1 MKRIFEMKSFGV
13 YLSRNKF
20 YTLVNVV
27 GFSVSLMFVILIM
40 LYARQEYSVDKII
53 DKADRIYTVCTYKGE
68 DEHADAT
75 EGSHWFTQRTIKK
88 TFPQVEMTCGVAY
101 SPCEVGVSDK
111 VLQAEVAFADSTFF
125 RMFSIPVLQGNAAH
139 ALDEMSSAVVS
150 EEFARKA
157 WGNDNPIGKRIHMDG
172 MDDLMVHVTAVY
184 KGMQGT
190 SFGQADIIMRFEYV
204 RYKNDYLT
212 ASHMGNA
219 TGALVFVLAQPGYD
233 LCTRQADFDKMYKD
247 MGFWYYSMDGS
258 TTHTRLLRLSDR
270 YFSDTLTSGS
280 DSEQSLR
287 GNRRLVTILSKS
299 A

>member
-1 MKRIFEMKSFGV
+1 MKSFGV

-88 TFPQVEMTCGVAY
+88 TFPQVEMTCGVVY

-125 RMFSIPVLQGNAAH
+125 RMFSIPVLQGNATH
-139 ALDEMSSAVVS
+139 ALDEMNSAVVS

-212 ASHMGNA
+212 ASP
-219 TGALVFVLAQPGYD
+219 TSTR
-233 LCTRQADFDKMYKD
+233 CTRIWVS
-247 MGFWYYSMDGS
+247 G
-258 TTHTRLLRLSDR
+258 TTQWMEAPRAPDCC
-270 YFSDTLTSGS
+270 
-280 DSEQSLR
+280 
-287 GNRRLVTILSKS
+287 

>member
-88 TFPQVEMTCGVAY
+88 TFPQVEMTCGVVY
-101 SPCEVGVSDK
+101 SSCEVGVSDK
-111 VLQAEVAFADSTFF
+111 VLQTEVAFADSTFF

-219 TGALVFVLAQPGYD
+219 TGASVFILAQPGYD
-233 LCTRQADFDKMYKD
+233 LCTRHADFDKMYKD

-270 YFSDTLTSGS
+270 AGEIAQQIYEERKGDAPCG
-280 DSEQSLR
+280 
-287 GNRRLVTILSKS
+287 
-299 A
+299 